1 MAAPIL
7 KWKRVTNTTG
17 PAPRPRHG
25 HRAVSIKDLMI
36 VFGGGNEG
44 IVDEL
49 HVYNTTTNQWFVPP
63 VKGDIPPGCAAYGF
77 VCDGTRLLVFGGM
90 VEYGKYSNELYEL
103 QASRWEWKRLKPRPP
118 KNGLPPCPR
127 LGHSFTLIGNKAYLF
142 GGLANDSDDPK
153 NNIPRYLN
161 DLCTLELKP
170 YSSVMTWDS
179 PQVFGQPPPPR
190 ESHTAVGYFSFDN
203 KQPRLIIYGGMSGCR
218 LGDLWQLEIDTMQ
231 WHKPVVNGIPPLPR
245 SLHSATLIGN
255 RMFVF
260 GGWVPLVMDDS
271 KAATHEKE
279 WKCTNT
285 LASLNLETMT
295 WEPLAMEV
303 FEDAIPRARAGH
315 CSVAIN
321 SRLYVWSGRD
331 GYRKAWNNQV
341 CCKDL
346 WYLETEKPPLPSR
359 VQLVRASTTT
369 LEVCWGSVPT
379 ADAYLLQLQ
388 KYDMPPVTSVSAA
401 SVSQASTTQAAHPL
415 SAMTTTPSSQP
426 LPSPSTPT
434 TPTTPTTPVR
444 NQLSS
449 SSVAVSTPKTSMQP
463 LIPQH
468 SPSVQTRS
476 TAVTHPTVRLP
487 VTSTAIPVVRG
498 GTMTVVH
505 TKASGVVGTQQI
517 RLVTAG
523 PSGTQVIRKVA
534 AVNPVTTAKTT
545 AVVTSMSGMAALA
558 AAAAATQKITM
569 TMTQTTPTSSNIRV
583 VSPSALTPQGVRINH
598 PVSVQG
604 TRTANSATILKTA
617 GGTPGKQII
626 TVHKAGATSSQPQ
639 IVTLV
644 KTTQGVTV
652 AAMPKVSLI
661 QGKAGTLQGHLQSKT
676 SIPQGATIVKLVTT
690 QGGSIVGKPGTAII
704 TTQAGTTQPKILG
717 ISSISPQGTIQTQKM
732 LNTIIRTLPSNVL
745 SVAKPGS
752 ATVLGSTTT
761 GNVPKQTIVIAAPK
775 GSQPG
780 TPAKILTTF
789 PKLSSPSSQ
798 IIVVTTHPHLKTVM
812 AGAATVEAGRAR
824 TGTSTVNVLPI
835 SAGTQLK
842 TVNTSSGI
850 KMIVVSGAGIGA
862 GQQAIT
868 ILTTNSSSSGVQGVS
883 TVTSPIAITVPAS
896 PLHSGAK
903 TATFAVPEKSTTS
916 TVQQPGSSQIL
927 AVPAQGILPT
937 GSHAITLKTKS
948 GTTQKVLTIVTTQPS
963 LGSTPQAQV
972 TGSQP
977 SPSVSVVTTQALS
990 GVPISAI
997 GNSAKVMIVSA
1008 PTTSQTL
1015 VTADNIGTTGVQ
1027 LSESLEG
1034 AGDSVDQKALAATD
1048 LDLTQAAQ
1056 LIANLV
1062 SSKEASA
1069 VEMPS
1074 QLSSVAM
1081 ETDDS
1086 ESALDQSTVSHMTEQ
1101 EEVDT
1106 LEPMDIHYT
1115 QSDDGLMSSL
1125 EYREKVHGDGINI
1138 INGEGY
1144 EQLSC
1149 TDDQHC
1155 GEDQQPCIDK
1165 HCDEGNKCTDGIHC
1179 GEEKECVDGKHCG
1192 EEKEYTN
1199 GTHYS
1204 QKQECSDGIHCDE
1217 EKECTDGKHCGE
1229 DKECSDGIHCG
1240 EEKECTDGIHC
1251 GEEKECTDG
1260 KHCGEDKECSDSK
1273 HCGEDKEC
1281 TNRKHCGGDKECTDR
1296 KSFDGDK
1303 ECTDG
1308 KHCGEDKK
1316 CTDGKHCGEDKE
1328 CTDGKSCGEDK
1339 QCIDKDCG
1347 KEKDFT
1353 IDKSNS
1359 EEQDN
1364 INNKLSSEEAKSK
1377 NNKPSGVDNV
1387 AGQNPSKREIR
1398 EAVDT
1403 LASKEI
1409 SSSDDSAQNVTD
1421 SETQGSIQSQLTLE
1435 RPGAMPPAQMCADD
1449 PEEPTVGS
1457 TETNISSQEAKVSLS
1472 TSQANSETEMEVD
1485 STTQTSAENLGS
1497 GNSVSESSQPMD
1509 TSEAILSK
1517 TQTSYKDHSE
1527 ISNIASVQSTS
1538 VTLSLQ
1544 PTPVASTTTTVT
1556 QSEVTSTPVLCTPH
1570 LSADSGTSSISNIA
1584 SASTDNNT
1592 VSSAMALHTK
1602 VANVSGKSSTVS
1614 SSTISMCL
1622 TEEKTSEPAVMD
1634 ASDPLATLA
1643 SAAISSAS
1651 DMAEAE
1657 DAPVKHESTKDE
1669 SSDNTNLSIES
1680 STPVVKSEPLEDKV
1694 GIPISEVTPK
1704 IAIKRDSHWYDVGF
1718 FKGNS
1723 AQVTHFFLPSEQSER
1738 KEDDIDVVSVPN
1750 HSMLKKQELLP
1761 GTAYKFRV
1769 AAINACGRGPWSE
1782 ISAFKTCLPGFPG
1795 APSAIK
1801 ISKGADG
1808 AHLSWEAPQNTSG
1821 EITEYSVYLAV
1832 RSATTGGQGDG
1843 AKTTVTSNPSQLAFV
1858 RVYCGPKATCTVN
1871 NNSLASAHVDTT
1883 MKPAIIF
1890 RIAAR
1895 NEKGYGPATQ
1905 VRWLQD
1911 GAPAAVRN
1919 SVAVKRPATSLEGT
1933 SKKVRTD

>member
-1 MAAPIL
+1 MAAPIV

-190 ESHTAVGYFSFDN
+190 ESHTAVGYFSSDN

-285 LASLNLETMT
+285 LASLNLETMS

-321 SRLYVWSGRD
+321 SRLYIWSGRD

-346 WYLETEKPPLPSR
+346 WYLETEKPPPPSR

-401 SVSQASTTQAAHPL
+401 AVGQATTTQSAHPF
-415 SAMTTTPSSQP
+415 SAVSTTPSSQ
-426 LPSPSTPT
+426 LSPSTPT
-434 TPTTPTTPVR
+434 TPTTPVR
-444 NQLSS
+444 SQLLS
-449 SSVAVSTPKTSMQP
+449 SSVAVSPQKIPVQTVA
-463 LIPQH
+463 PQH
-468 SPSVQTRS
+468 SPSVQSRS
-476 TAVTHPTVRLP
+476 TAVTHPSVCLP
-487 VTSTAIPVVRG
+487 VTSTAVPVVRG

-505 TKASGVVGTQQI
+505 TKASGAVGTQQI

-523 PSGTQVIRKVA
+523 SSGTQVIRKVA
-534 AVNPVTTAKTT
+534 AVNPVTTTKTT

-583 VSPSALTPQGVRINH
+583 VSPSVLTPQGVRINH

-604 TRTANSATILKTA
+604 TRPANSATVLKTA

-626 TVHKAGATSSQPQ
+626 TVHKAGPTSSQPQ

-652 AAMPKVSLI
+652 AAMPKVSLV
-661 QGKAGTLQGHLQSKT
+661 QGKTGTIQGHLQSKT

-690 QGGSIVGKPGTAII
+690 QGGNIVGKSGTAII
-704 TTQAGTTQPKILG
+704 TTQAGATQPTILG

-732 LNTIIRTLPSNVL
+732 LNTIVRTLPSNVL

-780 TPAKILTTF
+780 TTAKILTTL

-798 IIVVTTHPHLKTVM
+798 IIVVTTHPQSKMVM
-812 AGAATVEAGRAR
+812 SGAATVEAGK
-824 TGTSTVNVLPI
+824 GTSTVNVLPI
-835 SAGTQLK
+835 SVGTQLK

-850 KMIVVSGAGIGA
+850 KMIVVSGAGLGA

-868 ILTTNSSSSGVQGVS
+868 ILTTNSSSSGAQGLS
-883 TVTSPIAITVPAS
+883 TVTSPISVTMPAS
-896 PLHSGAK
+896 PLHSGTK
-903 TATFAVPEKSTTS
+903 TTTLSFSEKGTTS
-916 TVQQPGSSQIL
+916 AVQQPGSSQIL

-937 GSHAITLKTKS
+937 GSHAVTLKTKS
-948 GTTQKVLTIVTTQPS
+948 GTTQKVLAIVTTQPS
-963 LGSTPQAQV
+963 LNSASQVLV
-972 TGSQP
+972 TGSEP
-977 SPSVSVVTTQALS
+977 SPTVSVVTTQALS

-997 GNSAKVMIVSA
+997 GKSAKVMIVSA

-1015 VTADNIGTTGVQ
+1015 VTADSTGATDAQ
-1027 LSESLEG
+1027 LSESLG
-1034 AGDSVDQKALAATD
+1034 GTGDLVDQKAAD

-1062 SSKEASA
+1062 SNKDASTA
-1069 VEMPS
+1069 AIPS
-1074 QLSSVAM
+1074 QLSSVTM
-1081 ETDDS
+1081 GTDDS
-1086 ESALDQSTVSHMTEQ
+1086 ESGLDQSTVSHITGQ
-1101 EEVDT
+1101 EEVDA
-1106 LEPMDIHYT
+1106 LDPREVHYT
-1115 QSDDGLMSSL
+1115 RSDDGLVNSL
-1125 EYREKVHGDGINI
+1125 EYGEKVHGDGINI

-1149 TDDQHC
+1149 TGDQHC
-1155 GEDQQPCIDK
+1155 SKNQQLCTDK
-1165 HCDEGNKCTDGIHC
+1165 NCKAEIKCTDGIHC

-1192 EEKEYTN
+1192 EGKEYTN
-1199 GTHYS
+1199 GTNYS
-1204 QKQECSDGIHCDE
+1204 QKQECS
-1217 EKECTDGKHCGE
+1217 
-1229 DKECSDGIHCG
+1229 
-1240 EEKECTDGIHC
+1240 DGIHC

-1260 KHCGEDKECSDSK
+1260 KHCGEEKECTDGKHCSEEKECIDGK
-1273 HCGEDKEC
+1273 HCGEE
-1281 TNRKHCGGDKECTDR
+1281 KECTDG
-1296 KSFDGDK
+1296 KHCGEEKECTDGKHCGEEKECTDGKHCGEEKECTDGKHCGEEKECTDGKHCGEEKECTDGKHCGEEK

-1316 CTDGKHCGEDKE
+1316 CTD
-1328 CTDGKSCGEDK
+1328 
-1339 QCIDKDCG
+1339 KDCG
-1347 KEKDFT
+1347 EEKEST
-1353 IDKSNS
+1353 IDKSHDK
-1359 EEQDN
+1359 EQDN
-1364 INNKLSSEEAKSK
+1364 KNNKL
-1377 NNKPSGVDNV
+1377 SGVDNV
-1387 AGQNPSKREIR
+1387 TGQNPSKSEIK

-1409 SSSDDSAQNVTD
+1409 SSNDVSAQNVTD

-1449 PEEPTVGS
+1449 PEEPAVGS
-1457 TETNISSQEAKVSLS
+1457 TEANISSKEAKVSLS

-1485 STTQTSAENLGS
+1485 STTHSSTENL
-1497 GNSVSESSQPMD
+1497 
-1509 TSEAILSK
+1509 
-1517 TQTSYKDHSE
+1517 
-1527 ISNIASVQSTS
+1527 
-1538 VTLSLQ
+1538 
-1544 PTPVASTTTTVT
+1544 
-1556 QSEVTSTPVLCTPH
+1556 
-1570 LSADSGTSSISNIA
+1570 
-1584 SASTDNNT
+1584 
-1592 VSSAMALHTK
+1592 
-1602 VANVSGKSSTVS
+1602 
-1614 SSTISMCL
+1614 
-1622 TEEKTSEPAVMD
+1622 
-1634 ASDPLATLA
+1634 DPLATLA
-1643 SAAISSAS
+1643 SAAISSSAS
-1651 DMAEAE
+1651 NNEEAE
-1657 DAPVKHESTKDE
+1657 DVPVKQDSTKDE
-1669 SSDNTNLSIES
+1669 SSDNPSLSPES
-1680 STPVVKSEPLEDKV
+1680 STPVVKSEPPEDKV
-1694 GIPISEVTPK
+1694 NVPIPEVTSK
-1704 IAIKRDSHWYDVGF
+1704 IAVKRDSQWYDVGF

-1738 KEDDIDVVSVPN
+1738 KDDDIDVVSVPN
-1750 HSMLKKQELLP
+1750 HSMLQKQELLP

-1769 AAINACGRGPWSE
+1769 AAINICGRGPWSE

-1871 NNSLASAHVDTT
+1871 NSSLASAHVDTT

-1919 SVAVKRPATSLEGT
+1919 SVAIKRPATSVEGT

>member
-1 MAAPIL
+1 MAAPIV

-190 ESHTAVGYFSFDN
+190 ESHTAVGYFSSDN

-285 LASLNLETMT
+285 LASLNLETMS

-321 SRLYVWSGRD
+321 SRLYIWSGRD

-346 WYLETEKPPLPSR
+346 WYLETEKPPPPSR

-401 SVSQASTTQAAHPL
+401 AVGQATTTQSAHPF
-415 SAMTTTPSSQP
+415 SAVSTTPSSQ
-426 LPSPSTPT
+426 LSPSTPT
-434 TPTTPTTPVR
+434 TPTTPVR
-444 NQLSS
+444 SQLLS
-449 SSVAVSTPKTSMQP
+449 SSVAVSPQKIPVQTVA
-463 LIPQH
+463 PQH
-468 SPSVQTRS
+468 SPSVQSRS
-476 TAVTHPTVRLP
+476 TVAVTHPSVCLP
-487 VTSTAIPVVRG
+487 VTSTAVPVVRG

-505 TKASGVVGTQQI
+505 TKASGAVGTQQI

-523 PSGTQVIRKVA
+523 SSGTQVIRKVA
-534 AVNPVTTAKTT
+534 AVNPVTTTKTT

-583 VSPSALTPQGVRINH
+583 VSPSVLTPQGVRINH

-604 TRTANSATILKTA
+604 TRPANSATVLKTA

-626 TVHKAGATSSQPQ
+626 TVHKAGPTSSQPQ

-652 AAMPKVSLI
+652 AAMPKVSLV
-661 QGKAGTLQGHLQSKT
+661 QGKTGTIQGHLQSKT

-690 QGGSIVGKPGTAII
+690 QGGNIVGKSGTAII
-704 TTQAGTTQPKILG
+704 TTQAGATQPTILG

-732 LNTIIRTLPSNVL
+732 LNTIVRTLPSNVL

-780 TPAKILTTF
+780 TTAKILTTL

-798 IIVVTTHPHLKTVM
+798 IIVVTTHPQSKMVM
-812 AGAATVEAGRAR
+812 SGAATVEAGK
-824 TGTSTVNVLPI
+824 GTSTVNVLPI
-835 SAGTQLK
+835 SVGTQLK

-850 KMIVVSGAGIGA
+850 KMIVVSGAGLGA

-868 ILTTNSSSSGVQGVS
+868 ILTTNSSSSGAQGLS
-883 TVTSPIAITVPAS
+883 TVTSPISVTMPAS
-896 PLHSGAK
+896 PLHSGTK
-903 TATFAVPEKSTTS
+903 TTTLSFSEKGTTS
-916 TVQQPGSSQIL
+916 AVQPGSSQIL

-937 GSHAITLKTKS
+937 GSHAVTLKTKS
-948 GTTQKVLTIVTTQPS
+948 GTTQKVLAIVTTQPS
-963 LGSTPQAQV
+963 LNSASQVLV
-972 TGSQP
+972 TGSEP
-977 SPSVSVVTTQALS
+977 SPTVSVVTTQALS

-997 GNSAKVMIVSA
+997 GKSAKVMIVSA

-1015 VTADNIGTTGVQ
+1015 VTADSTGATDAQ
-1027 LSESLEG
+1027 LSESLG
-1034 AGDSVDQKALAATD
+1034 GTGDLVDQKAAD

-1062 SSKEASA
+1062 SNKDASTA
-1069 VEMPS
+1069 AIPS
-1074 QLSSVAM
+1074 QLSSVTM
-1081 ETDDS
+1081 GTDDS
-1086 ESALDQSTVSHMTEQ
+1086 ESGLDQSTVSHITGQ
-1101 EEVDT
+1101 EEVDA
-1106 LEPMDIHYT
+1106 LDPREVHYT
-1115 QSDDGLMSSL
+1115 RSDDGLVNSL
-1125 EYREKVHGDGINI
+1125 EYGEKVHGDGINI

-1149 TDDQHC
+1149 TGDQHC
-1155 GEDQQPCIDK
+1155 SKNQQLCTDK
-1165 HCDEGNKCTDGIHC
+1165 NCKAEIKCTDGIHC

-1192 EEKEYTN
+1192 EGKEYTN
-1199 GTHYS
+1199 GTNYS
-1204 QKQECSDGIHCDE
+1204 QKQECS
-1217 EKECTDGKHCGE
+1217 
-1229 DKECSDGIHCG
+1229 
-1240 EEKECTDGIHC
+1240 DGIHC

-1260 KHCGEDKECSDSK
+1260 KHCGEEKECTDGKHCSEEKECIDGK
-1273 HCGEDKEC
+1273 HCGEE
-1281 TNRKHCGGDKECTDR
+1281 KECTDG
-1296 KSFDGDK
+1296 KHCGEEKECTDGKHCGEEKECTDGKHCGEEKECTDGKHCGEEKECTDGKHCGEEKECTDGKHCGEEK

-1316 CTDGKHCGEDKE
+1316 CTD
-1328 CTDGKSCGEDK
+1328 
-1339 QCIDKDCG
+1339 KDCG
-1347 KEKDFT
+1347 EEKEST
-1353 IDKSNS
+1353 IDKSHDK
-1359 EEQDN
+1359 EQDN
-1364 INNKLSSEEAKSK
+1364 KNNKL
-1377 NNKPSGVDNV
+1377 SGVDNV
-1387 AGQNPSKREIR
+1387 TGQNPSKSEIK

-1409 SSSDDSAQNVTD
+1409 SSNDVSAQNVTD

-1449 PEEPTVGS
+1449 PEEPAVGS
-1457 TETNISSQEAKVSLS
+1457 TEANISSKEAKVSLS

-1485 STTQTSAENLGS
+1485 STTHSSTENLGS
-1497 GNSVSESSQPMD
+1497 GNSVSESFQPMD
-1509 TSEAILSK
+1509 TSEVLSK
-1517 TQTSYKDHSE
+1517 TQTSLKHHSE
-1527 ISNIASVQSTS
+1527 IPDIASIQPTS

-1544 PTPVASTTTTVT
+1544 SNPVASATTVT
-1556 QSEVTSTPVLCTPH
+1556 QSEVTTTPVLRTLH
-1570 LSADSGTSSISNIA
+1570 LSAETGVPSVSNMRSSPVA
-1584 SASTDNNT
+1584 SVSTDNNT
-1592 VSSAMALHTK
+1592 VSTAMALHPK
-1602 VANVSGKSSTVS
+1602 VASVCLSSTDTVPGNSSTVS
-1614 SSTISMCL
+1614 SSTISKYL
-1622 TEEKTSEPAVMD
+1622 TEEKFSEPAVMD

-1643 SAAISSAS
+1643 SAAISSSAS
-1651 DMAEAE
+1651 NNEEAE
-1657 DAPVKHESTKDE
+1657 DVPVKQDSTKDE
-1669 SSDNTNLSIES
+1669 SSDNPSLSPES
-1680 STPVVKSEPLEDKV
+1680 STPVVKSEPPEDKV
-1694 GIPISEVTPK
+1694 NVPIPEVTSK
-1704 IAIKRDSHWYDVGF
+1704 IAVKRDSQWYDVGF

-1738 KEDDIDVVSVPN
+1738 KDDDIDVVSVPN
-1750 HSMLKKQELLP
+1750 HSMLQKQELLP

-1769 AAINACGRGPWSE
+1769 AAINICGRGPWSE

-1871 NNSLASAHVDTT
+1871 NSSLASAHVDTT

-1919 SVAVKRPATSLEGT
+1919 SVAIKRPATSVEGT

>member
-1 MAAPIL
+1 MAAPIV

-190 ESHTAVGYFSFDN
+190 ESHTAVGYFSSDN

-285 LASLNLETMT
+285 LASLNLETMS

-321 SRLYVWSGRD
+321 SRLYIWSGRD

-346 WYLETEKPPLPSR
+346 WYLETEKPPPPSR

-401 SVSQASTTQAAHPL
+401 AVGQATTTQSAHPF
-415 SAMTTTPSSQP
+415 SAVSTTPSSQ
-426 LPSPSTPT
+426 LSPSTPT
-434 TPTTPTTPVR
+434 TPTTPVR
-444 NQLSS
+444 SQLLS
-449 SSVAVSTPKTSMQP
+449 SSVAVSPQKIPVQTVA
-463 LIPQH
+463 PQH
-468 SPSVQTRS
+468 SPSVQSRS
-476 TAVTHPTVRLP
+476 TAVTHPSVCLP
-487 VTSTAIPVVRG
+487 VTSTAVPVVRG

-505 TKASGVVGTQQI
+505 TKASGAVGTQQI

-523 PSGTQVIRKVA
+523 SSGTQVIRKVA
-534 AVNPVTTAKTT
+534 AVNPVTTTKTT

-583 VSPSALTPQGVRINH
+583 VSPSVLTPQGVRINH

-604 TRTANSATILKTA
+604 TRPANSATVLKTA

-626 TVHKAGATSSQPQ
+626 TVHKAGPTSSQPQ

-652 AAMPKVSLI
+652 AAMPKVSLV
-661 QGKAGTLQGHLQSKT
+661 QGKTGTIQGHLQSKT

-690 QGGSIVGKPGTAII
+690 QGGNIVGKSGTAII
-704 TTQAGTTQPKILG
+704 TTQAGATQPTILG

-732 LNTIIRTLPSNVL
+732 LNTIVRTLPSNVL

-780 TPAKILTTF
+780 TTAKILTTL

-798 IIVVTTHPHLKTVM
+798 IIVVTTHPQSKMVM
-812 AGAATVEAGRAR
+812 SGAATVEAGK
-824 TGTSTVNVLPI
+824 GTSTVNVLPI
-835 SAGTQLK
+835 SVGTQLK

-850 KMIVVSGAGIGA
+850 KMIVVSGAGLGA

-868 ILTTNSSSSGVQGVS
+868 ILTTNSSSSGAQGLS
-883 TVTSPIAITVPAS
+883 TVTSPISVTMPAS
-896 PLHSGAK
+896 PLHSGTK
-903 TATFAVPEKSTTS
+903 TTTLSFSEKGTTS
-916 TVQQPGSSQIL
+916 AVQPGSSQIL

-937 GSHAITLKTKS
+937 GSHAVTLKTKS
-948 GTTQKVLTIVTTQPS
+948 GTTQKVLAIVTTQPS
-963 LGSTPQAQV
+963 LNSASQVLV
-972 TGSQP
+972 TGSEP
-977 SPSVSVVTTQALS
+977 SPTVSVVTTQALS

-997 GNSAKVMIVSA
+997 GKSAKVMIVSA

-1015 VTADNIGTTGVQ
+1015 VTADSTGATDAQ
-1027 LSESLEG
+1027 LSESLG
-1034 AGDSVDQKALAATD
+1034 GTGDLVDQKAAD

-1062 SSKEASA
+1062 SNKDASTA
-1069 VEMPS
+1069 AIPS
-1074 QLSSVAM
+1074 QLSSVTM
-1081 ETDDS
+1081 GTDDS
-1086 ESALDQSTVSHMTEQ
+1086 ESGLDQSTVSHITGQ
-1101 EEVDT
+1101 EEVDA
-1106 LEPMDIHYT
+1106 LDPREVHYT
-1115 QSDDGLMSSL
+1115 RSDDGLVNSL
-1125 EYREKVHGDGINI
+1125 EYGEKVHGDGINI

-1149 TDDQHC
+1149 TGDQHC
-1155 GEDQQPCIDK
+1155 SKNQQLCTDK
-1165 HCDEGNKCTDGIHC
+1165 NCKAEIKCTDGIHC

-1192 EEKEYTN
+1192 EGKEYTN
-1199 GTHYS
+1199 GTNYS
-1204 QKQECSDGIHCDE
+1204 QKQECS
-1217 EKECTDGKHCGE
+1217 
-1229 DKECSDGIHCG
+1229 
-1240 EEKECTDGIHC
+1240 DGIHC

-1260 KHCGEDKECSDSK
+1260 KHCGEEKECTDGKHCSEEKECIDGK
-1273 HCGEDKEC
+1273 HCGEE
-1281 TNRKHCGGDKECTDR
+1281 KECTDG
-1296 KSFDGDK
+1296 KHCGEEKECTDGKHCGEEKECTDGKHCGEEKECTDGKHCGEEKECTDGKHCGEEKECTDGKHCGEEK

-1316 CTDGKHCGEDKE
+1316 CTD
-1328 CTDGKSCGEDK
+1328 
-1339 QCIDKDCG
+1339 KDCG
-1347 KEKDFT
+1347 EEKEST
-1353 IDKSNS
+1353 IDKSHDK
-1359 EEQDN
+1359 EQDN
-1364 INNKLSSEEAKSK
+1364 KNNKL
-1377 NNKPSGVDNV
+1377 SGVDNV
-1387 AGQNPSKREIR
+1387 TGQNPSKSEIK

-1409 SSSDDSAQNVTD
+1409 SSNDVSAQNVTD

-1449 PEEPTVGS
+1449 PEEPAVGS
-1457 TETNISSQEAKVSLS
+1457 TEANISSKEAKVSLS

-1485 STTQTSAENLGS
+1485 STTHSSTENL
-1497 GNSVSESSQPMD
+1497 
-1509 TSEAILSK
+1509 
-1517 TQTSYKDHSE
+1517 
-1527 ISNIASVQSTS
+1527 
-1538 VTLSLQ
+1538 
-1544 PTPVASTTTTVT
+1544 
-1556 QSEVTSTPVLCTPH
+1556 
-1570 LSADSGTSSISNIA
+1570 
-1584 SASTDNNT
+1584 
-1592 VSSAMALHTK
+1592 
-1602 VANVSGKSSTVS
+1602 
-1614 SSTISMCL
+1614 
-1622 TEEKTSEPAVMD
+1622 
-1634 ASDPLATLA
+1634 DPLATLA
-1643 SAAISSAS
+1643 SAAISSSAS
-1651 DMAEAE
+1651 NNEEAE
-1657 DAPVKHESTKDE
+1657 DVPVKQDSTKDE
-1669 SSDNTNLSIES
+1669 SSDNPSLSPES
-1680 STPVVKSEPLEDKV
+1680 STPVVKSEPPEDKV
-1694 GIPISEVTPK
+1694 NVPIPEVTSK
-1704 IAIKRDSHWYDVGF
+1704 IAVKRDSQWYDVGF

-1738 KEDDIDVVSVPN
+1738 KDDDIDVVSVPN
-1750 HSMLKKQELLP
+1750 HSMLQKQELLP

-1769 AAINACGRGPWSE
+1769 AAINICGRGPWSE

-1871 NNSLASAHVDTT
+1871 NSSLASAHVDTT

-1919 SVAVKRPATSLEGT
+1919 SVAIKRPATSVEGT